1 MRPQVIATLI
11 MKATTALKQPE
22 LFITHH
28 NHLKTLNIYKDSI
41 RSSITNILVNYKQDI
56 AKLVT
61 DNFSPIENAKTTC
74 LDRIAFSR
82 RKVLEIAKIAI
93 SKKNFIFML

>member
-1 MRPQVIATLI
+1 MATLI
-11 MKATTALKQPE
+11 MKATTALEQPE
-22 LFITHH
+22 LFITHLSQ
-28 NHLKTLNIYKDSI
+28 LKTLNIYKDSI

-82 RKVLEIAKIAI
+82 RKVLEIAKMAI